1 MSSSRKPKKVSNY
14 NSILIVGGIIAAGAI
29 LLFVY
34 LMWYVSPDQID
45 ERVKVIA
52 NTNDGCIVETFDGYA
67 INIGSCDAQPDQ
79 YIVAPIDQKLKERAA
94 LMNPTR

>member
-1 MSSSRKPKKVSNY
+1 MSSNRKPKKVSNY

>member
-29 LLFVY
+29 LLFIY